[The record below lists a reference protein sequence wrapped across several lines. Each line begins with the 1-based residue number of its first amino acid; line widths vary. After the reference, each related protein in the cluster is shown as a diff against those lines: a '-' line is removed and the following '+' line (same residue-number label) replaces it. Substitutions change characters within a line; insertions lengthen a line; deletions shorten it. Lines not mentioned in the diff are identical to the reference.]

1 MQFSK
6 KWDFDTMFLNVYK
19 DQQML
24 LLNLDWKKMNA
35 KKYRN
40 TLQKLFWRSIN
51 T

>member
-24 LLNLDWKKMNA
+24 LLNLDWKK
-35 KKYRN
+35 KWLRRN
-40 TLQKLFWRSIN
+40 IEKPYKNFSAEV
-51 T
+51 